1 VYLQIAKQISKVQ
14 AVILDMDGVLVDTEH
29 LHMKA
34 FEIFLNRYG
43 LKAEKEFLLSLIGAS
58 IEDNFK
64 MFFKQFPLFKDKDI
78 KVLIDERNA
87 LYLDLIKKEPLAPG
101 SGVIELLDFCMNH
114 DIKTG
119 LASSSDKEQIDLIL
133 LKLNSNK
140 NYELNLHNTFH
151 TIVAGDSVKQKKP
164 APDIYLKAIRDLKV
178 DPKQVLS
185 IEDSQ
190 AGITSAKNAGI
201 FCFALENYYNDVYK
215 MKGADYI
222 IKTLHD
228 VVEILFEIQS

>member
-1 VYLQIAKQISKVQ
+1 MNIAKQIKNVQ

-34 FEIFLNRYG
+34 FEIFLEGYG
-43 LKAEKEFLLSLIGAS
+43 LKVEEEFLLSLIGAS

-64 MFFKQFPLFKDKDI
+64 MFYERFPLFKDKDMTS
-78 KVLIDERNA
+78 LIAERNA
-87 LYLDLIKKEPLAPG
+87 LYLDLIKKEPLTPI
-101 SGVIELLDFCMNH
+101 SGVIEILDFCLNN

-119 LASSSDKEQIDLIL
+119 LASSSDQEQVDQIL
-133 LKLNSNK
+133 MKLNKNK
-140 NYELNLHNTFH
+140 DYELNLHNTFH
-151 TIVAGDSVKQKKP
+151 SIVAGDSVKQKKP
-164 APDIYLKAIRDLKV
+164 APDIYLKALNNLQV
-178 DPKQVLS
+178 DPKQV
-185 IEDSQ
+185 IAVEDSQ
-190 AGITSAKNAGI
+190 AGILSAKNAGI

-222 IKTLHD
+222 VKTLHD